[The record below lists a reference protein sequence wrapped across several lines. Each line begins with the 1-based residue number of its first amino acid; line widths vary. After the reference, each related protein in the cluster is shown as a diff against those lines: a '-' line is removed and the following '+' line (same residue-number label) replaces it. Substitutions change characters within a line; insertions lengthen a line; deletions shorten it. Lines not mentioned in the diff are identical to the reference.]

1 MEVGSYIGSE
11 DGARPKVV
19 GSIPTW
25 VIRFGQAT
33 IWDASLRGLIW
44 CCDVILHYWL
54 GMVALWHATGILFQL
69 SVGSATYHMSYVE
82 IEVWEKLFLWDYVY
96 IIVT

>member
-33 IWDASLRGLIW
+33 IWDVSLRGLI
-44 CCDVILHYWL
+44 
-54 GMVALWHATGILFQL
+54 
-69 SVGSATYHMSYVE
+69 
-82 IEVWEKLFLWDYVY
+82 
-96 IIVT
+96 

>member
-1 MEVGSYIGSE
+1 MNFYFIFFRSGPGIEPVRVGSYIGLEDGSRPMEVGSYIGSE

-33 IWDASLRGLIW
+33 IWDVSLRGLI
-44 CCDVILHYWL
+44 
-54 GMVALWHATGILFQL
+54 
-69 SVGSATYHMSYVE
+69 
-82 IEVWEKLFLWDYVY
+82 
-96 IIVT
+96 